1 MARSYTIGEAAKI
14 LAEGKD
20 FEAIGDLGR
29 RFPIFANKFMQ
40 ALTGDKDAIIEFV
53 GYIPDYVNPRK
64 MEKLIVSGADESSD
78 EETVEYEN
86 PVEDKPAEE
95 EKVEEEP
102 KPKRRRTR
110 KAKAEPKPDA
120 NEEPADEEQ
129 VDGKYAGKNAMELF
143 KECKKRDIKA
153 QPKKPVKYYVELLE
167 EDDEVLA
174 SESKDDADDDDDWDI

>member
-29 RFPIFANKFMQ
+29 RFPIFTNKFMQ
-40 ALTGDKDAIIEFV
+40 ALTGDKDAIVEFV

-64 MEKLIVSGADESSD
+64 MEKLIVSGVDESSE
-78 EETVEYEN
+78 EETVEDEK
-86 PVEDKPAEE
+86 PVEDEPAEE

-110 KAKAEPKPDA
+110 KAKAEPKPDV

-167 EDDEVLA
+167 EDDEVVA
-174 SESKDDADDDDDWDI
+174 SESKDGTDDDDDWDI

>member
-29 RFPIFANKFMQ
+29 RFPIFTNKFMQ
-40 ALTGDKDAIIEFV
+40 ALTGDKDAIVEFV

-64 MEKLIVSGADESSD
+64 MEKLIVSGVDESSE
-78 EETVEYEN
+78 EETVEDEK
-86 PVEDKPAEE
+86 PVEDKPAED

-110 KAKAEPKPDA
+110 KAKAEPKPDV

-167 EDDEVLA
+167 EDDEVVA
-174 SESKDDADDDDDWDI
+174 SESKDDTDDDDDWDI

>member
-29 RFPIFANKFMQ
+29 RFPIFANKFMH
-40 ALTGDKDAIIEFV
+40 ALTGDKDAIVEFA

-64 MEKLIVSGADESSD
+64 MEKLIVSDADESSE
-78 EETVEYEN
+78 EETVED
-86 PVEDKPAEE
+86 DKTPEE

-110 KAKAEPKPDA
+110 KAKKEQKPDA
-120 NEEPADEEQ
+120 NEESADEEQ

>member
-14 LAEGKD
+14 LADGKD

-40 ALTGDKDAIIEFV
+40 ALTGDKDAIVEFA

-64 MEKLIVSGADESSD
+64 MEKLIVSDADESSE
-78 EETVEYEN
+78 EETVED
-86 PVEDKPAEE
+86 DKTAKEETPEE

-102 KPKRRRTR
+102 KPKKRRAR
-110 KAKAEPKPDA
+110 KAKDEPKSDA
-120 NEEPADEEQ
+120 DEESGDEEQ

-153 QPKKPVKYYVELLE
+153 QPKKPAKYYIELLE